1 MKKLV
6 SLMVVGLLFAAG
18 VSAQFE
24 SNAVTYYEEDHK
36 YNKRAVKQREVV
48 EPCFIREADVKYLRR
63 IHRIIDVRQK
73 LNHCLTWKKNPFA
86 EVLWQNVVNGNLRP
100 YKTDDLSDTAFYTVE
115 EVIKNVSGTE
125 IVEVIDDSLSTPEEP
140 VFKVVEIPRQFY
152 SDEFKRFRIMEDWI
166 FDYQRSVFEPRI
178 IAIAPYFK
186 AWLAGGE
193 RDINEYPAFWIDM
206 DAFRHILVN
215 SELFNRQN
223 DAARLTYDDFFQMRL
238 FDSYVIEESNEWDW
252 DINQFPEFKD
262 NGVDALL
269 EAERVKNDLF
279 IFEHDLWEY

>member
-6 SLMVVGLLFAAG
+6 SLIITGLVLVASI
-18 VSAQFE
+18 SAQYE
-24 SNAVTYYEEDHK
+24 SNSVTYYEEDHK

-86 EVLWQNVVNGNLRP
+86 QVLWDNVTNGNLVA
-100 YKTDDLSDTAFYTVE
+100 YKNDDLSDTAFFSVE
-115 EVIKNVSGTE
+115 EVIKLVSGIEQVEVLDTNSDPSDPE
-125 IVEVIDDSLSTPEEP
+125 FIIVE
-140 VFKVVEIPRQFY
+140 KPREFY
-152 SDEFKRFRIMEDWI
+152 SDELKQFRLMEDWI

-178 IAIAPYFK
+178 IAMAPYFK
-186 AWLAGGE
+186 AWLTGGQ
-193 RDINEYPAFWIDM
+193 RDVNAYPIFWVNM
-206 DAFRHILVN
+206 DKFRKILVN